1 MPTNVEELIDFEND
15 MIYMVKNIESRNV
28 YNEFQMKLSFD
39 IERMK
44 DNDNLLIPADKS
56 RNNYLMSKDAYTKH
70 LTETVSKTY
79 EQCSKKKVKKISYN
93 F

>member
-56 RNNYLMSKDAYTKH
+56 RNN
-70 LTETVSKTY
+70 
-79 EQCSKKKVKKISYN
+79 
-93 F
+93 